1 MKDYEQLYYDAIYKI
16 KKLEKENQNLK
27 QELDLINNNSKK
39 TIILRN
45 EIVKAIK
52 KYKEIERHVRKI

>member
-16 KKLEKENQNLK
+16 KKLERENQDLK

-52 KYKEIERHVRKI
+52 KYKEIERHVRKV

>member
-16 KKLEKENQNLK
+16 KKLERENQDLK
-27 QELDLINNNSKK
+27 QELDLIKKSSKK

-45 EIVKAIK
+45 EILKAIK
-52 KYKEIERHVRKI
+52 KFKEEENE

>member
-16 KKLEKENQNLK
+16 KKLERENQDLK
-27 QELDLINNNSKK
+27 QELDLIKKSSKK

-45 EIVKAIK
+45 EILKAIK
-52 KYKEIERHVRKI
+52 KYKEEENE